1 MLSKL
6 LINSGPI
13 TYVGT
18 WIVVIIILIFFN
30 ISYAIKTA
38 LLSYALVPIGSIC
51 QSILG
56 YMLLYI
62 GI

>member
-18 WIVVIIILIFFN
+18 WVVVIIILIFFN

-51 QSILG
+51 QSLLG